1 MFFKKRYIFGKKI
14 LDIQKNFEN
23 KKFVQTKREK
33 KSLIGKKIIF
43 FIFYVKHVSIANMI
57 RTLHIF
63 ERFSIIRRCK
73 YSFIEKCIY
82 LTLYLEGLY

>member
-1 MFFKKRYIFGKKI
+1 
-14 LDIQKNFEN
+14 
-23 KKFVQTKREK
+23 
-33 KSLIGKKIIF
+33 
-43 FIFYVKHVSIANMI
+43 MI

-82 LTLYLEGLY
+82 LTLYLEGLYYYTKKVCLVQYYVNILNQHSQLFFDMSFFF